1 VVFVGGEGGGA
12 VTGMGRQL
20 RGALLV
26 SPFVKQRFVL
36 FLARERAEDY
46 ERLTHLIESGQLA
59 PRLDRSYRLE
69 QAADAV
75 RLLEHGEIR
84 GKVAVTV

>member
-1 VVFVGGEGGGA
+1 
-12 VTGMGRQL
+12 
-20 RGALLV
+20 
-26 SPFVKQRFVL
+26 
-36 FLARERAEDY
+36 
-46 ERLTHLIESGQLA
+46 LTHLIESGQRA

-75 RLLEHGEIR
+75 RLLERGEIR